1 MKRYKLRKYQT
12 PRVVQTNLE
21 TEGFICSES
30 FSLMISADE
39 LRNMSDPDD
48 TEAAAQQS
56 YLEF

>member
-1 MKRYKLRKYQT
+1 MKRYKLRKYQM

-39 LRNMSDPDD
+39 LKNMSAPGNVN
-48 TEAAAQQS
+48 EADQS
-56 YLEF
+56 YFEF

>member
-1 MKRYKLRKYQT
+1 MKRYKLRKYQM

-39 LRNMSDPDD
+39 LKNMSAPGNVN
-48 TEAAAQQS
+48 EAGQS
-56 YLEF
+56 YFEF

>member
-1 MKRYKLRKYQT
+1 M

-39 LRNMSDPDD
+39 LKNMSAPGNVN
-48 TEAAAQQS
+48 EADQS
-56 YLEF
+56 YFEF

>member
-1 MKRYKLRKYQT
+1 M

-39 LRNMSDPDD
+39 LKNMSAPENVDN
-48 TEAAAQQS
+48 AS